1 MSLEMQTIKNTL
13 VLHNAAKYLN
23 ESQIKQLVDRGYE
36 KDIVDENNQYP
47 FTLKE
52 LNVYLIHHLKS
63 MMI

>member
-1 MSLEMQTIKNTL
+1 MSLEMQTIKDTL
-13 VLHNAAKYLN
+13 VLNKAAKYLN

-36 KDIVDENNQYP
+36 KDIVDENNQYL